1 MRSQLPVFALLI
13 VLGVAAG
20 AGPAAGQQFVSL
32 PVGSWANDVTPDGE
46 IVAGT
51 YNFGDSFIWRWR
63 VDASPTVILGGDIT
77 GISDDGTIACGNTT
91 DPGSGEEVAGLWTAA
106 TGWQS
111 LGWLPGASTG
121 CGGGMSSA
129 YDISGDGSTVVG
141 LSWEVCDGVGFI
153 WTATGGMQPL
163 QSLANG
169 HNRCSAISG
178 DGLSLGGFAQGTFS
192 RTPAY
197 WAPDTSG
204 AVLDPSFQGEVY
216 GFTED
221 GGKSVGTLYFPGTGN
236 TYSAFI
242 RDTRSGVNTNLGK
255 LQSTWAAAA
264 SDLSEDASVIVGYDY
279 FSLSRKAWVWTA
291 GSGIVG
297 LKERLT
303 SLGIGGV
310 PNLLVC
316 RAVSDDGTVIV
327 GGAEAGGG
335 GPFGIAGFIAEI
347 PSVTEHWTDLGGGL
361 AGTAGIPK
369 LTGTGTLE
377 AGSHTSVV
385 LTQGKPGA
393 PAAFVVGLTAV
404 NLPFKQGVLVPFPNY
419 LLNVPALS
427 PSGAVGLN
435 FNWPGGLPAAFSFYW
450 QVLISDAAA
459 PASFAISNALKST
472 TP

>member
-1 MRSQLPVFALLI
+1 MRSRISGFALLI
-13 VLGVAAG
+13 VLGVVVG
-20 AGPAAGQQFVSL
+20 SGPAAGQQLVNL
-32 PVGSWANDVTPDGE
+32 PLGSWANDITPDGE
-46 IVAGT
+46 IVAGN
-51 YNFGDSFIWRWR
+51 YDFSDGFIWRWR
-63 VDASPTVILGGDIT
+63 VDAAPTVILGGSIT

-91 DPGSGEEVAGLWTAA
+91 DPGSGEGVAGLWTAA

-111 LGWLPGASTG
+111 LGWLPGAGTG

-129 YDISGDGSTVVG
+129 YGISGDGSTVVG
-141 LSWEVCDGVGFI
+141 LSWEGCDGLGFI
-153 WTATGGMQPL
+153 WTEAGGMQPL

-197 WAPDTSG
+197 WSPDTSG
-204 AVLDPSFQGEVY
+204 AVLDPNFQGEVH

-221 GGKSVGTLYFPGTGN
+221 GGKSVGTMWFSGG

-242 RDTRSGVNTNLGK
+242 RDTATGVNTNLGK
-255 LQSTWAAAA
+255 LQSSWAAAA
-264 SDLSEDASVIVGYDY
+264 TDLSEDASVIVGYDY
-279 FSLSRKAWVWTA
+279 LSLARKAWVRT
-291 GSGIVG
+291 GGVTVG
-297 LKERLT
+297 LKEHMT
-303 SLGIGGV
+303 ALGVGGV

-335 GPFGIAGFIAEI
+335 GPFGIAAFIAEI
-347 PSVTEHWTDLGGGL
+347 PSASEHWTDLGGGL
-361 AGTAGIPK
+361 AGTAGIPE
-369 LTGTGTLE
+369 LSGTGPLT
-377 AGSHTSVV
+377 AGSPTSVV
-385 LTQGKPGA
+385 LSQGKPGA
-393 PAAFVVGLTAV
+393 PAALVVGLTAV
-404 NLPFKQGVLVPFPNY
+404 NLPFKQGVLVPHPNV

-427 PSGAVGLN
+427 PAGAMVLN
-435 FNWPGGLPAAFSFYW
+435 FHWPAGLPAGFSLYW

-459 PASFAISNALKST
+459 PAGFAISTALEST